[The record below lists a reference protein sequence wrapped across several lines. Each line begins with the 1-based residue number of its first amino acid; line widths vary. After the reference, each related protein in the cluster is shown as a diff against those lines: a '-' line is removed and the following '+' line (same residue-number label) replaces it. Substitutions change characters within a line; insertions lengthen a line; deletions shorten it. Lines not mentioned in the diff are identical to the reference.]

1 MDDERIIMKLNDR
14 IEDLQLT
21 RNWLIAFVIILII
34 ALLIAST
41 GHTVVNNT
49 GITLDQCA
57 DAMVKVCT
65 K

>member
-1 MDDERIIMKLNDR
+1 MKLNDR